1 MASTILVNTINTQ
14 SGNTITIPTGKT
26 LVVTDA
32 GALTIGGTAITAG
45 SLGTISKTTTYTIL
59 PADFTGKSNL
69 VVFVNVSAGT
79 DTESVITLPA
89 ASAFGTCSINIV
101 STTAHGS
108 GNKITIKNASSVEQ
122 FTLYKKGDHC
132 EFVSDGTNLFRTG
145 NEYTTIFTSIAW
157 SSDES
162 YGGQAY
168 HRMALTGTTIVAN
181 LGSGWHATNDEYT
194 CPFDGQM
201 SVGVDMRT
209 NTGSSAGN
217 PAMYRD
223 TGSGFS
229 VFRGERSASAGSA
242 STGWSYWVFDVT
254 AGHKFRPYYF
264 NNTSSSEGPAGAS
277 SLARSQFTFE
287 YNRRY

>member
-32 GALTIGGTAITAG
+32 GALTIGGTAITTGAQG
-45 SLGTISKTTTYTIL
+45 VISKTAAYTIL

-69 VVFVNVSAGT
+69 VVFVNVAAGT
-79 DTESVITLPA
+79 DTETVITLPA
-89 ASAFGTCSINIV
+89 ASAFGTCAIHVV

-108 GNKITIKNASSVEQ
+108 GNKVTIKNASAVEQ
-122 FTLYKKGDHC
+122 YTLYKKGDHC
-132 EFVSDGTNLFRTG
+132 EFVSDGTNIFRTG
-145 NEYTTIFTSIAW
+145 NEYTTLFTSIAW
-157 SSDES
+157 SADES
-162 YGGQAY
+162 YAGKTY

-181 LGSGWHATNDEYT
+181 LGAGWHTTNDEYT
-194 CPFDGQM
+194 CPHDGQM
-201 SVGVDMRT
+201 SVGVDLRT

-229 VFRGERSASAGSA
+229 LFRGEKSVSAGSA
-242 STGWSYWVFDVT
+242 STGWAYWVFDVS
-254 AGHKFRPYYF
+254 AGDKFRPYYY
-264 NNTSSSEGPAGAS
+264 NNTTTTEGPAGAA

>member
-32 GALTIGGTAITAG
+32 GALTIGGVAITAG
-45 SLGTISKTTTYTIL
+45 SLGTISKTAAYTIL

-69 VVFVNVSAGT
+69 VVFVNVAAGT
-79 DTESVITLPA
+79 DTETVITLPA
-89 ASAFGTCSINIV
+89 ASAFGTCAMNVV
-101 STTAHGS
+101 SSTAMGS
-108 GNKITIKNASSVEQ
+108 GNTISIKNSSSTEQ
-122 FTLYKKGDHC
+122 YTLYKKGDHC

-145 NEYTTIFTSIAW
+145 NEYTTIFTSLSW
-157 SSDES
+157 SGDEA

-168 HRMALTGTTIVAN
+168 HRMAQSAISIVAN

-194 CPFDGQM
+194 CPHDGQM
-201 SVGVDMRT
+201 SVGLDMRT
-209 NTGSSAGN
+209 TTGSSSGN

-229 VFRGERSASAGSA
+229 IFRGQIATSPGSA
-242 STGWSYWVFDVT
+242 STAWAYWVFDVT
-254 AGHKFRPYYF
+254 AGHKLRPYYY
-264 NNTSSSEGPAGAS
+264 NGTSGAEGFGGNVN
-277 SLARSQFTFE
+277 LARSQWTFE